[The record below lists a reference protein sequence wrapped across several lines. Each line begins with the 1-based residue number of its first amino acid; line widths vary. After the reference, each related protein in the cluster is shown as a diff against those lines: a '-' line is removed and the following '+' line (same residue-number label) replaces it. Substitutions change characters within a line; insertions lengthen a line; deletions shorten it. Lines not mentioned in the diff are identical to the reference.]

1 MSLSLSNLKPAKN
14 SAHREKRV
22 GRGNSSGH
30 GTFSTRGTKGQR
42 SRTGGRNKL
51 KRLGFKKILA
61 QTPKNRGFKSDKP
74 KNQVVNLNDIN
85 QFFADGAKIDALS
98 LLKAGLIGT
107 TASSI
112 KVLGEGEL
120 KLKNLEF
127 TGVKMSAGAKAQV
140 EKLGGKITHNA

>member
-1 MSLSLSNLKPAKN
+1 MTLSLHTIKPARG
-14 SAHREKRV
+14 STKRRKLI

-42 SRTGGRNKL
+42 ARTGGRNKL

-74 KNQVVNLNDIN
+74 KNQAVNLKDLN
-85 QFFADGAKIDALS
+85 QSFADGAKINALN
-98 LLKAGLIGT
+98 LLRADLIGT
-107 TASSI
+107 VEAPI
-112 KVLGEGEL
+112 KVLGVGEL

-127 TGVKMSAGAKAQV
+127 TGVKMSQSARAQV
-140 EKLGGKITHNA
+140 EKLGGKIG

>member
-1 MSLSLSNLKPAKN
+1 MTLSLHTIKPARG
-14 SAHREKRV
+14 STKRRKLI

-42 SRTGGRNKL
+42 ARTGGRNKL

-74 KNQVVNLNDIN
+74 KNQAVNLKDLN
-85 QFFADGAKIDALS
+85 QSFADGAKINALN
-98 LLKAGLIGT
+98 LFRADLIGT
-107 TASSI
+107 VEAPI
-112 KVLGEGEL
+112 KVLGVGEL

-127 TGVKMSAGAKAQV
+127 TGVKMSQSARAQV
-140 EKLGGKITHNA
+140 EKLGGKIG